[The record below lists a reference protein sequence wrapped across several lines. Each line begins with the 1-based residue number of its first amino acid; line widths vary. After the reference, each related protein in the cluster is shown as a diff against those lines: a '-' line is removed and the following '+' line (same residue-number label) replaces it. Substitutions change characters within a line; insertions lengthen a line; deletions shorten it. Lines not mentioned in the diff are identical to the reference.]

1 VPLRHHKM
9 LSVVDRPYHA
19 LIHST
24 LIARGNENGRER
36 EGGGLGRRGRSR
48 GRRLAPTAIAAA
60 IAS

>member
-1 VPLRHHKM
+1 V

-24 LIARGNENGRER
+24 LMARGNKNGRER
-36 EGGGLGRRGRSR
+36 GGGGLGRHGCSR
-48 GRRLAPTAIAAA
+48 GRRLAPTAIAVA